1 MAIPKKGKAGHK
13 SHSCHTTYLPA
24 CLPNDRSPRQF
35 ETYYGGGDAEH
46 HGADGPINISS
57 GTFRAKKAEN
67 AFIDAAAQV
76 GYPELKDLQNLDAN
90 NGVERW
96 LRYVG
101 PDGRRQ
107 DAAHRYIHPR
117 VQSGQ
122 YPNLHVLVENQTVR
136 VLFDNNK
143 RAVGIEYQPNARF
156 NKADT
161 SGGVHTVG
169 ARKLVVLSSGANG
182 SPLILERSGVGN
194 KEVLDRAGVPV
205 VEDLPGVGHDYQDHH
220 LSLWSYR
227 TDLTADE
234 TINGFANGRFKLEE
248 MVKQQHKL
256 LGWNSMDASGK
267 FRPTEEDVAALGPEF
282 KEAWDRDFKNAPDRP
297 LMIIAMYLAYLGDHG
312 ALPDDAEYVSS
323 ANWTA
328 YPYSR
333 GHIHI
338 TGPDLSDPIDFD
350 VGYLTDKGDID
361 VKKHIWAYKIAR
373 EIFRRMAIYRGELPS
388 GHPKFPEG
396 SKAAVQPVADGPVA
410 PDAPRIEYTA
420 EDDKAIEQAI
430 REIVGTTWHS
440 LGTAKMAPREKLGV
454 VDPSLNV
461 HGVKGLKVADLSIPP
476 ENVGANTNN
485 TALMIGE
492 KAADIIARE
501 LGLIATK

>member
-1 MAIPKKGKAGHK
+1 M
-13 SHSCHTTYLPA
+13 
-24 CLPNDRSPRQF
+24 
-35 ETYYGGGDAEH
+35 
-46 HGADGPINISS
+46 
-57 GTFRAKKAEN
+57 
-67 AFIDAAAQV
+67 
-76 GYPELKDLQNLDAN
+76 
-90 NGVERW
+90 
-96 LRYVG
+96 
-101 PDGRRQ
+101 
-107 DAAHRYIHPR
+107 
-117 VQSGQ
+117 
-122 YPNLHVLVENQTVR
+122 
-136 VLFDNNK
+136 LFDNNK
-143 RAVGIEYQPNARF
+143 RAVGVEYKPNPKY
-156 NKADT
+156 NKVD
-161 SGGVHTVG
+161 SGVHTVS

-182 SPLILERSGVGN
+182 SPLILERSGIGN
-194 KEVLDRAGVPV
+194 KEILDRAGVPLL
-205 VEDLPGVGHDYQDHH
+205 EELPGVGHDYQDHH

-227 TDLTADE
+227 TDLTSDE
-234 TINGFANGRFKLEE
+234 TINGFANGRFNLEE
-248 MVKQQHKL
+248 MVKNQHKL

-267 FRPTEEDVAALGPEF
+267 FRPTEEDVAALGPQF

-297 LMIIAMYLAYLGDHG
+297 LMIIAMYLVYLGDHG
-312 ALPDDAEYVSS
+312 TLPDDAEYVSI

-338 TGPDLSDPIDFD
+338 TGSDISDPVDFN
-350 VGYLTDKGDID
+350 VGYLTDKGDVD

-373 EIFRRMAIYRGELPS
+373 EMFRRMAIYRGELPA
-388 GHPKFPEG
+388 GHPRFPEG
-396 SKAAVQPVADGPVA
+396 SKAAVQPVADGPIPA
-410 PDAPRIEYTA
+410 DTPRIEYTA

-440 LGTAKMAPREKLGV
+440 LGTAKMAPREKMGV
-454 VDPSLNV
+454 VDQNLNV